1 MKTYLTMVP
10 LLASAA
16 LLASVGISSAAGKYT
31 IGISNT
37 VQG

>member
-16 LLASVGISSAAGKYT
+16 LLASVATSSAAGKYT

-37 VQG
+37 